1 MPYVE
6 SKQRSRITNGNTI
19 PETPGELNFAISYVI
34 REYMRKKQKRYST
47 FNDIIGALEAA
58 KVEFYDRIVRPYEDK
73 AIKRNGDIYDEKD
86 LA

>member
-6 SKQRSRITNGNTI
+6 LKQRKRITNAASP
-19 PETPGELNFAISYVI
+19 PETPGELNFAISYVC

-47 FNDIIGALEAA
+47 FNDIIGALECA
-58 KVEFYDRIVRPYEDK
+58 KIEFYDRIVREYENR
-73 AIKRNGDIYDEKD
+73 AIIRNGDIYDAKD

>member
-6 SKQRSRITNGNTI
+6 KKQRSNIINGHI
-19 PETPGELNFAISYVI
+19 PPETPGELNYALSHVC
-34 REYMRKKQKRYST
+34 REYMRKKHKRYST

-58 KVEFYDRIVRPYEDK
+58 KIEFYDRIVRPYEDK
-73 AIKRNGDIYDEKD
+73 AIVRNGDIYDEKD